1 MTTWTLKKIYHMGDE
16 FTIEWWHDYSWE
28 TKTISSWAVTLGLRT
43 IVEPTSNFTLNIPS
57 PLEDGMEYVLRCVN
71 WSTAYTLTLWTWFV
85 NDFNVDLTLH
95 ANASDQFT
103 FVSVDWNLE
112 LQPAYALEWWSW
124 WWITNDTT
132 GTTTTVTKVW
142 AGTEAEYN
150 ALSTKDEHTI
160 YHVY

>member
-1 MTTWTLKKIYHMGDE
+1 MTTWTLKKIYHMWDE

-71 WSTAYTLTLWTWFV
+71 GGTAYTLTLWTWFV
-85 NDFNVDLTLH
+85 NNFNVDLTLH

-103 FVSVDWNLE
+103 FVSVDWSLE
-112 LQPAYALEWWSW
+112 LQPAYALEWADSG
-124 WWITNDTT
+124 WITNDTT
-132 GTTTTVTKVW
+132 WTTTTVTKVW
-142 AGTEAEYN
+142 AGTEAEY
-150 ALSTKDEHTI
+150 ALITPDENTI
-160 YHVY
+160 YYVF